1 MFFNESLSLE
11 LVIRAQSFA
20 GMRYIY
26 PHTGSLQY
34 MTLRAC
40 LLEQVTPFLDDISK
54 LDEQGPYL
62 SLGKDHLG
70 YLSAVARQQC
80 MGSCGGMN

>member
-1 MFFNESLSLE
+1 MFFNESLSPE
-11 LVIRAQSFA
+11 LVIRAQSVA
-20 GMRYIY
+20 GMRYIC

-40 LLEQVTPFLDDISK
+40 LLEQVIPLLDDISK
-54 LDEQGPYL
+54 IDEQGPYL
-62 SLGKDHLG
+62 SFGKDHLG

-80 MGSCGGMN
+80 MGSCGAMN